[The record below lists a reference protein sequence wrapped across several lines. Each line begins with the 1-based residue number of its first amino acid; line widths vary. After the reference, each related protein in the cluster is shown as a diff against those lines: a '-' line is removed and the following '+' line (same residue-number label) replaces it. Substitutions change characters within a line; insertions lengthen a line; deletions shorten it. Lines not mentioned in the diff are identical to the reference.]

1 MPRCQTLQ
9 DVPEKVD
16 GTTIKNSKGIL
27 GLKNDFITIND
38 VKVKLGESISL
49 ESSVN
54 VKDFGAT
61 GDGVTDDSTAIQAA
75 LNSNNSVI
83 MIPKGHYIISST
95 IVIPKGKAII
105 GEGNDYWDTFTPSED
120 RPTEPLVKRDAE
132 GTHLV
137 FKGTGSKAYSA
148 INLPN
153 NTPSKTLNSDTY
165 GLTHFTNQGSVAGA
179 PATAKSFSVGIIL
192 QENSRI
198 KDLRIVPRFLENGS
212 LIGGYNNKTTSS
224 LSDEWDV
231 GIWCDGAYEG
241 VVENVQAVGY
251 WRIAGILIT
260 ENNGTYE
267 QWGNNP
273 ERLRITNT
281 VTQGIRGL
289 LIRNSPQ
296 WSVSSNTSTT
306 ITSEW
311 NNTWTL
317 TSQDKFKIV
326 GSSNFYTFTGYT
338 FANNEVTLTGV
349 SPNLPSNVTGIRSP
363 SIGNNFAGTVLEN
376 CVFNSFEHSSE
387 VSSDTLGLPIAGA
400 LEMNGYPLRG
410 IKFVNSKCQTIYD
423 KLNSLFGD
431 CRDTKFV
438 SCQFENG
445 AQIAYDVGD
454 SSISYTENLRMVN
467 SYNSSG
473 TLNRTMFT
481 PRGYYNDYD
490 IFPTAFDPAPF
501 KFDIQPPLNSSLG
514 YSDEVKLQLLSSDG
528 YERYVHGDNGSDS
541 TLRTG
546 QNLELAYQ
554 NGSTS
559 ETILKCFGASKN
571 MEANGNISP
580 AVDDSKSLGT
590 TSKRWSEGWFEYIY
604 LTSPNGTRWRLS
616 VDNAGNLNTTA
627 Q

>member
-1 MPRCQTLQ
+1 MAKLKTLQ
-9 DVPEKVD
+9 DVPTRVD
-16 GTTIKNSKGIL
+16 AKSIVNNNGVLEVSNS
-27 GLKNDFITIND
+27 FIRKMATF
-38 VKVKLGESISL
+38 VS
-49 ESSVN
+49 
-54 VKDFGAT
+54 VKDFGAK
-61 GDGVTDDSTAIQAA
+61 GDGVTDDTVAIQDA
-75 LNSNNSVI
+75 LNSNESVI

-165 GLTHFTNQGSVAGA
+165 ELTHFTNQDSVAGA

-198 KDLRIVPRFLENGS
+198 KDLRIVPQFLENGS

-273 ERLRITNT
+273 ERLRMTNT

-317 TSQDKFKIV
+317 TSQNKFKIV

-387 VSSDTLGLPIAGA
+387 VSSDTLGLPISGA

-410 IKFVNSKCQTIYD
+410 VKFTNSKCQTIYD
-423 KLNSLFGD
+423 KLNTLFGD

-445 AQIAYDVGD
+445 TQIAYDVGD
-454 SSISYTENLRMVN
+454 SSISYTENLRMAN

-473 TLNRTMFT
+473 TLDRTLFT

-490 IFPTAFDPAPF
+490 VFPTDFDPTPF

-514 YSDEVKLQLLSSDG
+514 YPDEVKLQLLSSDG

-546 QNLELAYQ
+546 RNFELAYQ

-571 MEANGNISP
+571 METNGNISP

-590 TSKRWSEGWFEYIY
+590 TSKRWAEGWFEYIY

-616 VDNAGNLNTTA
+616 VDNSGNLNTTA